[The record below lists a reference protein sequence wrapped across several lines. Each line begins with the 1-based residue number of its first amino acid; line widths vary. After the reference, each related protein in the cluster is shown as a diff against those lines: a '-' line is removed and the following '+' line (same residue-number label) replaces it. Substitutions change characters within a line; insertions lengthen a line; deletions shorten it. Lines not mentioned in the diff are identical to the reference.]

1 MKNRTWERLRRFGTV
16 HAVAGYIAFTCVLTW
31 PLVLHFN
38 TAVIGDSESDVW
50 KHVWG
55 FWWMRQCLAT
65 EHVLPLYTWLLNYPY
80 GGSLFFIDPLG
91 GTLAIPL
98 QSFMGPV
105 AAYNAMVVF
114 NIVLA
119 CTGAFLVAAYFTHS
133 VPASFVAGVIYG
145 CSPYLMSN
153 ITSGISESFNVGW
166 IPFFVLY
173 YTRALREPSRPNVW
187 KAGVFLGLATIG
199 CWYYGVFCAVY
210 ACFFFV
216 AEIIRR
222 ATEIRGHRDS
232 GEPEVSRVA
241 RARPWVALGL
251 ALTGLEML
259 RAAMNALATGGEVW
273 PKIVISLATVV
284 LLCALLVRARRD
296 EPSPPTPGRVALR
309 FGAQAAV
316 VFSFWCSIVVLRFET
331 ADEQFAWGRLL
342 LGVLSLSALWAS
354 LDVWRRSADAGL
366 ATRLLAPCRLLGRLC
381 ATLAALLIVSATAS
395 LFVNP
400 PADAD
405 VLATRSAVIGIGWLL
420 VLWIASR
427 SRAAL
432 TAAFDEAWKARQRP
446 PAGACRRRVTGA
458 ALLATVVVYLALPP
472 VSAIVTMAEWGAL
485 LVGLLAAFGGCEMA
499 VAIMAS
505 VRLRLKR
512 ALDEEGESLAL
523 ARHLYETVFKR
534 ALVVALVS
542 LAIIVP
548 VAWCFRHTLNSD
560 VSLVFRMRN
569 KQNVDFYLSETF
581 HNISRLVDYVAPG
594 KGRAIRT
601 YTVDRLT
608 RVSYAG
614 WIVIGLSLWGALAVR
629 RRDVRWWCGVAVVAV
644 MFSLGPFLYITS
656 DIHLT
661 GRFPLYMWMYD
672 WFPFFSQ
679 VSIPFRFNTV
689 AMLAMAVLSA
699 FALASVFRYRPVRER
714 ALLALTVSLAV
725 LIEVMYV
732 SPAPFPMPLAS
743 VEAPPVLARLAAESG
758 PCGLLDLPVQRFE
771 GELLPGEYF
780 YYQMIHG
787 KYIPNRVEGEIP
799 LFVYRNRF
807 TLQLFHLEHDW
818 TGYPNESEK
827 VLRKSLDELR
837 AFNFRY
843 IVVHENLLR
852 AGAGERLHRMLTW
865 FVGPPRYRETGITIY
880 DVQSAATQ
888 NGAGIP

>member
-1 MKNRTWERLRRFGTV
+1 MKNRAWERYRRFGTA
-16 HAVAGYIAFTCVLTW
+16 HAVVAYIAFACVLTW
-31 PLVLHFN
+31 PLVAHFS
-38 TAVIGDSESDVW
+38 TAVIGDLESDVW
-50 KHVWG
+50 KHLWG
-55 FWWMRQCLAT
+55 FWWMRQSLAT
-65 EHVLPLYTWLLNYPY
+65 DHVLPLYTWLLNYPY

-105 AAYNAMVVF
+105 AAYNAMVLF

-119 CTGAFLVAAYFTHS
+119 CSGAFRLARYLTHS
-133 VPASFVAGVIYG
+133 APASFVAGVIYG

-173 YTRALREPSRPNVW
+173 YTRALREPARANLW

-216 AEIIRR
+216 VEVVRR
-222 ATEIRGHRDS
+222 ARAARAELEGGGPAPS
-232 GEPEVSRVA
+232 LLA
-241 RARPWVALGL
+241 RARPWVATGL

-259 RAAMNALATGGEVW
+259 RSAMDALATGGEVW
-273 PKIVISLATVV
+273 PKAVISLATLV
-284 LLCALLVRARRD
+284 LLSALLAQARRD
-296 EPSPPTPGRVALR
+296 EPSPPTRRRVALR

-316 VFSFWCSIVVLRFET
+316 VFSVWCLVLVLRFET
-331 ADEQFAWGRLL
+331 ADEELAWGRLL
-342 LGVLSLSALWAS
+342 LGVVSLSALWTS
-354 LDVWRRSADAGL
+354 LDFWRRLADARL
-366 ATRLLAPCRLLGRLC
+366 AARLRAPCRLLGRLC
-381 ATLAALLIVSATAS
+381 ATLAALLILSATAS
-395 LFVNP
+395 QILHP
-400 PADAD
+400 PDDPDAR
-405 VLATRSAVIGIGWLL
+405 ATRFGVVGIGWLL
-420 VLWIASR
+420 ALWAAW
-427 SRAAL
+427 RARAPL
-432 TAAFDEAWKARQRP
+432 SAAFGEAWQARRRP
-446 PAGACRRRVTGA
+446 SADARRRRVVGA
-458 ALLATVVVYLALPP
+458 ALLAVAIVYLAVPP
-472 VSAIVTMAEWGAL
+472 APVAVVLLQWGAVFAVLLAIVSGLEGGGAI
-485 LVGLLAAFGGCEMA
+485 
-499 VAIMAS
+499 VAGA
-505 VRLRLKR
+505 R
-512 ALDEEGESLAL
+512 LAL
-523 ARHLYETVFKR
+523 AGALDDEGEGLAFARHVYETVFKR
-534 ALVVALVS
+534 ALIVAVVS

-560 VSLVFRMRN
+560 VSLVYRMRN
-569 KQNVDFYLSETF
+569 KQNVDFYLSEKF
-581 HNISRLVDYVAPG
+581 HNVSRLVDYVVPG
-594 KGRAIRT
+594 KSRAVRT

-608 RVSYAG
+608 RVSYVG
-614 WIVIGLSLWGALAVR
+614 WIVLCLSLWAVLRVR
-629 RRDVRWWCGVAVVAV
+629 RREVRWWTGVALAAV
-644 MFSLGPFLYITS
+644 TFSLGPFLYVTS

-689 AMLAMAVLSA
+689 AMLALAVLSA
-699 FALASVFRYRPVRER
+699 FTLASVLRRRSVGER
-714 ALLALTVSLAV
+714 ALLATVVSLAV

-743 VEAPPVLARLAAESG
+743 AEAPPILARLAAESG
-758 PCGLLDLPVQRFE
+758 PCGLLDIPVQRYE

-780 YYQMIHG
+780 FYQMVHR

-807 TLQLFHLEHDW
+807 MLQLFHLEHDW

-852 AGAGERLHRMLTW
+852 AGAGERVRRMLEG
-865 FVGPPRYRETGITIY
+865 FIGPPRHRQDGITVY
-880 DVQSAATQ
+880 DVQSAA
-888 NGAGIP
+888 PVSR